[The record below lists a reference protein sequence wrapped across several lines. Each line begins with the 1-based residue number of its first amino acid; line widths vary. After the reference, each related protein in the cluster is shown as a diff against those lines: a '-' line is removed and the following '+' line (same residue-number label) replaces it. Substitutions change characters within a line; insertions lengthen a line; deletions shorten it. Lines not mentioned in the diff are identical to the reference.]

1 MLITLYENQTVFDL
15 CFLINGNCDN
25 IIQFMNDINIDQL
38 DSDLS
43 GQTFDLIY
51 NTNDRTVN
59 NFLLNL
65 ISVTTGDLNTFNELN
80 SINTTYEYSTSG
92 FDFEAFD

>member
-25 IIQFMNDINIDQL
+25 IIQFINDNDIEQL

-59 NFLLNL
+59 NFLLNQ
-65 ISVTTGDLNTFNELN
+65 ISVTTGDLNTFNTLN
-80 SINTTYEYSTSG
+80 AINTTYEYSTSG
-92 FDFEAFD
+92 FDFDAFD